1 MSTFG
6 AEKIITE
13 KIAETELSTYLVG
26 FDVDDEGRSNYRLK
40 QLIKLLMKAIPE
52 FSMGYFGNQSV
63 PIQK

>member
-40 QLIKLLMKAIPE
+40 QLIKLLMKASETCKI
-52 FSMGYFGNQSV
+52 N
-63 PIQK
+63 I